1 MKSSTIQSSFVKP
14 ALLALSC
21 TALLAL
27 TAAPA
32 LKAADLATLQPRAD
46 APAAPAT
53 AALPLDVKIEKA
65 AGKEKAFVV
74 KLTNHSKSSLKV
86 TAKVLL
92 AVAFHGEEKARRI
105 PAHTIEA
112 GKEWSIDELVF
123 DDHVVVTA
131 EGFAPL
137 EIKVK

>member
-1 MKSSTIQSSFVKP
+1 MKSSPIQSSFVKQSR
-14 ALLALSC
+14 LALSC
-21 TALLAL
+21 AALLAL
-27 TAAPA
+27 TAAPT
-32 LKAADLATLQPRAD
+32 LKAADLAPLQAGA
-46 APAAPAT
+46 APAAT
-53 AALPLDVKIEKA
+53 ALPLDVKIEKV

-112 GKEWSIDELVF
+112 GKEWSIDDLAF
-123 DDHVVVTA
+123 DDHVVVSA
-131 EGFAPL
+131 EGFATL

>member
-1 MKSSTIQSSFVKP
+1 MKSSPIQSSFVKQS
-14 ALLALSC
+14 LLALSC
-21 TALLAL
+21 AAFLSL
-27 TAAPA
+27 TATTA
-32 LKAADLATLQPRAD
+32 LKAADLATLQPLAD
-46 APAAPAT
+46 AAPAAS
-53 AALPLDVKIEKA
+53 ALPVDVKIEKV

-74 KLTNHSKSSLKV
+74 KLTNHSKDSLKV

-112 GKEWSIDELVF
+112 GKEWSIDDLAF
-123 DDHVVVTA
+123 DDHVVVSA
-131 EGFAPL
+131 EGFATL